1 LLLLAV
7 FATLCGDCNV
17 RHLLVV
23 NTATALSVATAQ
35 VPQMH
40 NTLVVVNSSLYGGSG
55 AADPMS
61 GSVAR
66 FGYKEPSLRQ
76 VAQRSGATSD
86 PGSLWSASSPLA
98 TDLSD
103 PDRTFS

>member
-17 RHLLVV
+17 HDLLVV
-23 NTATALSVATAQ
+23 NTSTALSVATAQ

-66 FGYKEPSLRQ
+66 FGHIDRGIRQ
-76 VAQRSGATSD
+76 HSQCDAPRRRFWCRY
-86 PGSLWSASSPLA
+86 PFE
-98 TDLSD
+98 
-103 PDRTFS
+103 TFGP